1 VERGVEGGESAPVS
15 VQRGGVYWFDLP
27 APNDEEST
35 VTGSEQAYRRPGII
49 LQNNSDNQ
57 SLKTTVIVPTT
68 TGSSGDAQYITT
80 VFISSSSECVPED
93 SVALCNQIRV
103 IDVEDREDG
112 YIGDLSNTKLREI
125 ERAVEVVIGI

>member
-1 VERGVEGGESAPVS
+1 
-15 VQRGGVYWFDLP
+15 
-27 APNDEEST
+27 
-35 VTGSEQAYRRPGII
+35 
-49 LQNNSDNQ
+49 
-57 SLKTTVIVPTT
+57 
-68 TGSSGDAQYITT
+68 
-80 VFISSSSECVPED
+80 VPED